1 MKIFLRKKNNF
12 GLIAGIACA
21 ALLMIFVL
29 NIFQAP
35 IRSFF
40 YSVSS
45 PIQKTLWQTGSSVAN
60 VLGSF
65 INIAGLKR
73 KVNELTHNNQN
84 LTAENARLR
93 YLEGENEVL
102 RKALDIGLRKE
113 YQLIFA
119 NIIGKD
125 ISQDY
130 LIIDKGSAENISNDM
145 AAITEN
151 KVVVGRVSEVY
162 GNFSKIMLIS
172 SAKSSFDGRVMGKDT
187 AGLVKGDGRFGAIF
201 DLISRDKDIAVDDTI
216 ITNNLG
222 AVFPAGLLVGT
233 VNNVKKDD
241 VEPFL
246 QVEIKP
252 YFDLNSIDF
261 LFLIAERNEI
271 R

>member
-12 GLIAGIACA
+12 GLIAGVTAG
-21 ALLMIFVL
+21 ALLIISVL

-35 IRSFF
+35 IKSFF
-40 YSVSS
+40 YSISS
-45 PIQKTLWQTGSSVAN
+45 PVQKTLWQTGSSVAN

-65 INIAGLKR
+65 VDIAGLKR
-73 KVNELTHNNQN
+73 KVDELVYNNQK
-84 LTAENARLR
+84 LTAETARLR
-93 YLEGENEVL
+93 YLENENEVL
-102 RKALDIGLRKE
+102 RKALDVGLQTE
-113 YQLIFA
+113 YKLIFA

-130 LIIDKGSAENISNDM
+130 LIIDKGLADNVFKDM

-151 KVVVGRVSEVY
+151 KVIVGRISDVY
-162 GNFSKIMLIS
+162 NNFSKIMLIS

-187 AGLVKGDGRFGAIF
+187 AGLVKGEGRLGAIF
-201 DLISRDKDIAVDDTI
+201 DLISRDKDIAVNDTI

-233 VNNVKKDD
+233 VENIKKDD
-241 VEPFL
+241 VEPFQ
-246 QVEIKP
+246 QVDIRP
-252 YFDLNSIDF
+252 SFDLNSINS